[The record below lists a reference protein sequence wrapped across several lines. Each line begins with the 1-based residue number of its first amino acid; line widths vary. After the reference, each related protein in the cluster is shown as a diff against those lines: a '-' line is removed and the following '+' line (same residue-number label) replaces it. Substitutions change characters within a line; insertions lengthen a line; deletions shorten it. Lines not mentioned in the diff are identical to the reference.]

1 MAVVF
6 LDSAYAIALS
16 AATAQFHPQ
25 AVRLAEQLAS
35 SQTKLITTR
44 AILLEIGNALS
55 KVRYRSAAVRLLQ
68 AIEADPNVEVVAL
81 SEDLYAR
88 AFCLYCDRMDREW
101 GLIDCISC
109 VVMQERNI
117 ADVLTTDEHFRQM
130 GFQILMQSE

>member
-16 AATAQFHPQ
+16 AATDQFHPQ

-35 SQTKLITTR
+35 SQIKLITTR

-88 AFCLYCDRMDREW
+88 AFCLYCDRMDKEW